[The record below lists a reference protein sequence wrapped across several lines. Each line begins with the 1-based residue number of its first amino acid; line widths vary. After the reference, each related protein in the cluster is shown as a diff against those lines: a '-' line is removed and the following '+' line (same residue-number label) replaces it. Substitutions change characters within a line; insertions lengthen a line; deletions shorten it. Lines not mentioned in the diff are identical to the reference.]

1 MQELLF
7 GTSSASQTNHGS
19 SAGSNYSLQKP
30 QPVRPSATSAFS
42 AYKPAGRYNSTSN
55 TNNTSSPSKQQSY
68 SSGYSGLDNLRS
80 RTNYLTNLG
89 SDERYLIDWWCYRYR
104 YQPQEDIE
112 TKPNLIEIDL

>member
-7 GTSSASQTNHGS
+7 GTSSAGQTNHGS

-55 TNNTSSPSKQQSY
+55 TSNTSNTSSVTVPVLCES
-68 SSGYSGLDNLRS
+68 LHDRMFV
-80 RTNYLTNLG
+80 
-89 SDERYLIDWWCYRYR
+89 DW
-104 YQPQEDIE
+104 
-112 TKPNLIEIDL
+112 